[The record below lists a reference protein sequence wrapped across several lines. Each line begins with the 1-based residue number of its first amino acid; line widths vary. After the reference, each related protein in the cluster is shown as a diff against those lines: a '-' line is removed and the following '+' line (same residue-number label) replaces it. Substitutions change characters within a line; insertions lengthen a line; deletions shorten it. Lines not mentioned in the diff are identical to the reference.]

1 VKDQPVRSVAKE
13 DILLFNVGIAS
24 MKAISILKLLLLRSL
39 LCTLLILLMMVLGFL
54 TLQQQ
59 LTSPIMVR
67 GFNASRPLERVH
79 CDLWGPAPV
88 SSVQG
93 FQYYVIFIDNLS
105 RFCWFYPL
113 KRKSD
118 FCSIF
123 IKFQSLVENLLQ
135 TKIGTFQSDGGGE
148 FISQRFLKHLQ
159 DSGIQHF
166 ISCPHTPLQNGMAE
180 RKT

>member
-1 VKDQPVRSVAKE
+1 MRLGHPNPQVLQ
-13 DILLFNVGIAS
+13 LLS
-24 MKAISILKLLLLRSL
+24 SSKAIKINKSTNAACESCR
-39 LCTLLILLMMVLGFL
+39 LGKSSRLPF
-54 TLQQQ
+54 
-59 LTSPIMVR
+59 SSSEFI
-67 GFNASRPLERVH
+67 ASRPLERVH

-105 RFCWFYPL
+105 RFSWFYPL

-123 IKFQSLVENLLQ
+123 IKFQSFVENLLQ

-148 FISQRFLKHLQ
+148 FISQRFLKQLQ
-159 DSGIQHF
+159 D
-166 ISCPHTPLQNGMAE
+166 
-180 RKT
+180 